1 MLEYVIAILI
11 FLAVMTVTA
20 VIFCLWMVIV
30 AGRLIFRGIGG
41 IFGIFG
47 RFGSIP
53 APRLPM
59 QMGGRGVTCQNPQ
72 CHALNTE
79 SARFC
84 RRCGKELPEIQRVSA
99 KRVAAL

>member
-30 AGRLIFRGIGG
+30 AGRLIFKGIGG
-41 IFGIFG
+41 VF
-47 RFGSIP
+47 RQFGSIP

-59 QMGGRGVTCQNPQ
+59 QMGARGVTCQNPQ